1 MNLTRPIL
9 EGKMVRAAGVRLWA
23 ILFAASAGAQSAA
36 LGPAAGPRP
45 TVAELFAGEVD
56 DVGPQYLL
64 QAKPPVRRLEAWV
77 DWELTGMDN
86 VTLAPT
92 HPTASTLLA
101 AQAGL
106 NWRVKEFEWR
116 GGRLTW
122 EVGTRAQ
129 AYRYGLLANANH
141 PVNFIEIDRN
151 NFDLGAAHSTITW
164 QRDGWLAAGGLR
176 GAALRSRS
184 TGRQFYREVDLD
196 WQLLRQWTLRQD
208 TLLAAG
214 LDGARRWTHTNSF
227 GLLPGSWND
236 RAELALVTTFEQ
248 RLGAVWR
255 LQPSVRLQGTHYTH
269 ADRGRNDRHIFARL
283 TLLRALGAHS
293 EARLSLG
300 HEQRESSDPTINDYK
315 KWDLALGGS
324 LRWQF

>member
-1 MNLTRPIL
+1 MNSSQRIRRPKRPL
-9 EGKMVRAAGVRLWA
+9 VAGLGLLAV
-23 ILFAASAGAQSAA
+23 FFVVSAGAQSIAPAA
-36 LGPAAGPRP
+36 AAGPGP

-56 DVGPQYLL
+56 DVGPQFLL
-64 QAKPPVRRLEAWV
+64 QAKPPVRRFDAWV
-77 DWELTGMDN
+77 DWELTGTNN
-86 VTLAPT
+86 VTLAPN

-106 NWRVKEFEWR
+106 DWRVKEFEWR

-141 PVNFIEIDRN
+141 PVDFIEIDRN
-151 NFDLGAAHSTITW
+151 NFDLGGAHTTITW
-164 QRDGWLAAGGLR
+164 QYGGWLAAGGLR

-184 TGRQFYREVDLD
+184 TGRQFYREADFD
-196 WQLLRQWTLRQD
+196 WQLLRQWTLRPG
-208 TLLAAG
+208 TVLAAG
-214 LDGARRWTHTNSF
+214 VDGARRWTRTDSF

-236 RAELALVTTFEQ
+236 RAEMAFVTTLER
-248 RLGAVWR
+248 RLGTQWR
-255 LQPSVRLQGTHYTH
+255 LQPSVRVQGTHYTH
-269 ADRGRNDRHIFARL
+269 SDRGRNDRHLFARM
-283 TLLRALGAHS
+283 TLIRPLGAHA
-293 EARLSLG
+293 EARLSFG

-324 LRWQF
+324 MRWQF